1 MAQEGEVADIVSRKQ
16 YDYFLKQALS
26 AQDRK
31 DKHHR
36 TVTRGGKP
44 VKRANPLDSR
54 GQAHRAKR
62 DEAGRV
68 TQPGGGKAD
77 APPSAQQAM
86 QAIMKFH
93 QGGGSR
99 EALPKISDT
108 RNAARKD
115 LEHAKMRRDKVIR
128 PAVRPPGTAE
138 YNRELRRRQQQQLQT
153 NSKEYL
159 SKSISEQFS
168 SDLDEALGL

>member
-1 MAQEGEVADIVSRKQ
+1 MARKGEVSDIVSRKQ

-26 AQDRK
+26 AQQKK

-36 TVTRGGKP
+36 PVTKGGQP
-44 VKRANPLDSR
+44 VNRAKPLDSR
-54 GQAHRAKR
+54 GQPHRAKR
-62 DEAGRV
+62 DDAGRV
-68 TQPGGGKAD
+68 TEPGGGKAD
-77 APPSAQQAM
+77 APPSANQAM

-93 QGGGSR
+93 SQGGSR
-99 EALPKISDT
+99 EALPKVSDT

-138 YNRELRRRQQQQLQT
+138 YSRALRRRQQEIQT

-159 SKSISEQFS
+159 SKSINERFGSA
-168 SDLDEALGL
+168 LDEALGL